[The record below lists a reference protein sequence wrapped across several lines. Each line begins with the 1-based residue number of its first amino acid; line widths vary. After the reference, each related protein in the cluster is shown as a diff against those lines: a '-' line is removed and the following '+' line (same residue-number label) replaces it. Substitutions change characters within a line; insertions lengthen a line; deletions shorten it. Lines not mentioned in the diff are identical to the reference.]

1 MQTSRMMFSPQE
13 AWRNHLM
20 IVLICLALAILTVI
34 PFAPV
39 KDNGFINL
47 DDNRYVYENPH
58 VQSGLNADSIKYA
71 FSFNVSNWHPLTWL
85 SLMVDYSFFDLNP
98 AGYHIVNLLFHVLN
112 TLLLFLVLF
121 RMTKSV
127 WPCAFVA
134 AVFAVHPLHVESVA
148 WVAERKDVL
157 SGLFWLLT
165 MGAYAFYV
173 ERPGYRRYFLALLFF
188 ILGLMSKPML
198 VTLPFV
204 LLLLD
209 FWPLRRFDVLKWP
222 WVRLALVEKIPFFIL
237 ALLSSIMTYMA
248 QKQGGAVQTVDAIS
262 LPARLGNALI
272 SYIAYIG
279 KTIRPVSLAVLYPH
293 PGSAALWQV
302 AGSALLLITVTAFVL
317 WKAKKAPYLATGW
330 LWYAGTLV
338 PVIGIVQVGIQAMA
352 DRYTYIPLIGLF
364 IAAAWG
370 ASDLSKKWRIPKAV
384 LPAIS
389 VVILVCLALVTCK
402 QVGYWK
408 SNLTLYDHTLEVTK
422 NNWLIYNN
430 RGNVHNS
437 QGDYRRAIED
447 YNRAIEIKPDYAD
460 AFANRGAAYNG
471 LEHYNHAV
479 ADFSRA
485 LRIKPVYAEAYINR
499 GAAYNNLGKHRLAI
513 EDLNRGIEIKPGYAE
528 AYFSRAVAH
537 NARRHYSEAIEDFSR
552 AIEIKPAYAVAY
564 FQRGMIYFN
573 HGDVAPGCRDA
584 KKVCEL
590 GYCELLEVA
599 QSNGYCR

>member
-1 MQTSRMMFSPQE
+1 MSTSRMMFSPRV
-13 AWRNHLM
+13 ATRNRLR
-20 IVLICLALAILTVI
+20 VLLICLALAILTVI
-34 PFAPV
+34 PFALV

-85 SLMVDYSFFDLNP
+85 SLMVDYSFFGLNP
-98 AGYHIVNLLFHVLN
+98 AGYHMVNLLFHVLN

-165 MGAYAFYV
+165 TGAYAFYV

-222 WVRLALVEKIPFFIL
+222 WVRLALVEKIPFIIL
-237 ALLSSIMTYMA
+237 TLLSSILTYMA
-248 QKQGGAVQTVDAIS
+248 QEQGGAVQTVDAIS
-262 LPARLGNALI
+262 LPARLGNAVI
-272 SYIAYIG
+272 AYVAYIG
-279 KTIRPVSLAVLYPH
+279 KTIWPVSLAVLYPH
-293 PGSAALWQV
+293 PGSVATWQV
-302 AGSALLLITVTAFVL
+302 AGSALLLMAITAFVL

-330 LWYAGTLV
+330 LWYVGTLV

-370 ASDLSKKWRIPKAV
+370 AADLSKKWKIPKAI

-389 VVILVCLALVTCK
+389 AVILVCLALGTCK

-408 SNLTLYDHTLEVTK
+408 NNLTLYDHTLEVTK

-437 QGDYRRAIED
+437 RGDYRRAIED

-485 LRIKPVYAEAYINR
+485 IRIKPAYAEAYINR
-499 GAAYNNLGKHRLAI
+499 GAAYNNLAKHRLAI
-513 EDLNRGIEIKPGYAE
+513 EDLNKGIEIKPGYAE
-528 AYFSRAVAH
+528 AYFNRAVAH

-573 HGDVAPGCRDA
+573 HGDVAPGCHDA

-590 GYCELLEVA
+590 GYCELLEVT

>member
-1 MQTSRMMFSPQE
+1 MSTSRMMFSPRS
-13 AWRNHLM
+13 ATRNRLR
-20 IVLICLALAILTVI
+20 VLLFCLALAILTVI

-85 SLMVDYSFFDLNP
+85 SLMVDYSFFGLNP

-173 ERPGYRRYFLALLFF
+173 ERPGYRRFFLALLFF

-222 WVRLALVEKIPFFIL
+222 WVRLALVEKIPFFL
-237 ALLSSIMTYMA
+237 LTLLSCILTYMA
-248 QKQGGAVQTVDAIS
+248 QEQGGAVQTVDAIS

-279 KTIRPVSLAVLYPH
+279 KTIWPVSLAVLYPH

-330 LWYAGTLV
+330 LWYAGTLI
-338 PVIGIVQVGIQAMA
+338 PVIGIVQVGIQSMA
-352 DRYTYIPLIGLF
+352 DRYTYITLIGLF
-364 IAAAWG
+364 IAATWG
-370 ASDLSKKWRIPKAV
+370 ATDLSKKWRIPKAV

-389 VVILVCLALVTCK
+389 IVILVCLALVTCK

-437 QGDYRRAIED
+437 RGDYRRAIED
-447 YNRAIEIKPDYAD
+447 YNRALEIKPNYAD

-479 ADFSRA
+479 ADFSSA

-528 AYFSRAVAH
+528 AYFNRAVAH
-537 NARRHYSEAIEDFSR
+537 NARRHYSEAIEDFNR
-552 AIEIKPAYAVAY
+552 VIEIKPAYAVAY

-573 HGDVAPGCRDA
+573 HGDIDPGCRDA